1 LLVASI
7 ATVVSWDLDIVDRL
21 AVRLERSTRWGR
33 GVGAVD
39 LSNGFRPGT
48 RGGEELELRIEAHNM
63 TAVAAAATAHGGPRV
78 GTDSEAASAP
88 VHREGAGDRAPRR
101 PLRVLVLVFRL
112 DAG

>member
-1 LLVASI
+1 
-7 ATVVSWDLDIVDRL
+7 
-21 AVRLERSTRWGR
+21 
-33 GVGAVD
+33 
-39 LSNGFRPGT
+39 
-48 RGGEELELRIEAHNM
+48 M